1 VPISA
6 SEALAD
12 QGEAAAIKIDSLRQP
27 GSYLVSA
34 MLGGAYLGV
43 AEVLLLSVT
52 GPMLAASSP
61 WTKLIQGLVF
71 GVAVT
76 FVVFAGAELCTSNM
90 MTAVMG
96 VIARR
101 GSIGGAISVIVGS
114 FVGNLLGAI
123 VFAWL
128 VHVSGVL
135 SGGATPGHVAP
146 GIAILA
152 ATVKLKAAESTSTLF
167 FRGILC
173 NFLVCLAIWMAART
187 KSDGAKI
194 ALIFCAIGAFV
205 ASGFEHVVADMV
217 VYSLGLFEQI
227 PGATL
232 GGFGN
237 VLLVVGLG
245 NLVGGGLLIG
255 ATYGFLARRSAPRT
269 STSQP
274 PGLDKQPATVRA

>member
-1 VPISA
+1 VPISVP
-6 SEALAD
+6 EALAD
-12 QGEAAAIKIDSLRQP
+12 QGEAAASKIVALRKP

-90 MTAVMG
+90 MTAVLGM
-96 VIARR
+96 ITRR
-101 GSIGGAISVIVGS
+101 GSIGGGISVIIGS
-114 FVGNLLGAI
+114 FVGNLLGSI

-135 SGGATPGHVAP
+135 SSGATPGHVAP

-152 ATVKLKAAESTSTLF
+152 ATVKLKAAESTSALF
-167 FRGILC
+167 FRGVLC
-173 NFLVCLAIWMAART
+173 NFLVCLSIWMAART

-194 ALIFCAIGAFV
+194 TLIFLAIGAFV

-217 VYSLGLFEQI
+217 VYSLGLFEQV
-227 PGATL
+227 PAATV
-232 GGFGN
+232 GGFAY

-245 NLVGGGLLIG
+245 NLVGGGLLFG
-255 ATYGFLARRSAPRT
+255 ATYGFLGRRSTPHT
-269 STSQP
+269 SGQLAE
-274 PGLDKQPATVRA
+274 LDEHPTPVRV